1 MTHPGSHAASD
12 SPPRAFAE
20 ALRLETLRGYSI
32 LDTPQEAAFDDITR
46 IAAHVCQA
54 PIALISLVDRDRQWF
69 KSVQGLDVRQTPIE
83 QSVCAHAIL
92 QDGLF
97 VVEDTAQDRRFAD
110 NPLVTGHPHMRF
122 YAGALLKTPD
132 GVPLGTVCVL
142 DTQPRQLDAAQT
154 ETLLALA
161 RQTMAQMEL
170 RRLLAQ
176 AQEASHYR
184 AKLMAIAGHDLKT
197 PLRAA
202 AYAVE
207 KLRRSASEE
216 QRPILDSARDHL
228 GQIGRQFQELATI
241 AVAGTEQA
249 RPSLGPLSLNE
260 VLAAVLSNWQRLAG
274 AKGLQLRHVPT
285 SLVVQSHRA
294 LLSTLIGNLVGNA
307 VKYTEEGRVL
317 VGCRRRGDRVLI
329 EVIDT
334 GIGLDQDDTDKIFNA
349 FRQADPRSEG
359 LGVGLWIVHSTAQTL
374 GYPVHVQSRK
384 GVGSRFSVSVPLAGA
399 QGGAVGFSGA

>member
-1 MTHPGSHAASD
+1 MTLPGPDAALCH
-12 SPPRAFAE
+12 PPRGFAE
-20 ALRLETLRGYSI
+20 ALRLETLRGYHI
-32 LDTPQEAAFDDITR
+32 LDTPQEAAFDDLTR

-54 PIALISLVDRDRQWF
+54 PIALVSLVDRDRQWF

-97 VVEDTAQDRRFAD
+97 VVEDTLQDARFAD

-132 GVPLGTVCVL
+132 GMPLGTVCVL
-142 DTQPRQLDAAQT
+142 DTRPRKLEAAQA

-161 RQTMAQMEL
+161 RQAMTQMEL

-176 AQEASHYR
+176 EQEASHYR
-184 AKLMAIAGHDLKT
+184 ARLMAIAGHDLKT

-207 KLRRSASEE
+207 KLQRSASDA
-216 QRPILDSARDHL
+216 QRPILESAREHL
-228 GQIGRQFQELATI
+228 RQIGQEFQELATM
-241 AVAGTEQA
+241 AAAGAAQA
-249 RPSLGPLSLNE
+249 RPSLEPLPLAE
-260 VLAAVLSNWQRLAG
+260 VLEPVLSNWRRLA
-274 AKGLQLRHVPT
+274 ASKGLQLRSVPT
-285 SLVVQSHRA
+285 SLVVCSHRA
-294 LLSTLIGNLVGNA
+294 LLSTLLGNLVGNA
-307 VKYTEEGRVL
+307 VKYTEHGRVL
-317 VGCRRRGDRVLI
+317 VGCRRRGERVI
-329 EVIDT
+329 VEVIDT
-334 GIGLDQDDTDKIFNA
+334 GIGLDEDDASKVFNA

-374 GYPVHVQSRK
+374 ECPVQVRSRK
-384 GVGSRFSVSVPLAGA
+384 GVGSRFSVSLPLAPA
-399 QGGAVGFSGA
+399 